1 MENLLSDTILLVA
14 VSLAAIILCRFA
26 NLSPIIGYIFAG
38 LILGPNVLALIS
50 ETHNII
56 FLAELGIVFLMFM
69 VGLHFSLPTI
79 IDSRRIVFLGGGLQ
93 VVICILFPLVVTL
106 LLGVSVTEAIIIS
119 GALAMSSTALV
130 LKQISDQ
137 NELNTV
143 HGRSSL
149 GILLFQ
155 DLATLPFLIAIAASA
170 QKGNMPV
177 YDIFWGITRA
187 IFLFIILYF
196 IGHFVLTRF
205 VEWVVNTKSTELR
218 LLTILSIIFGA
229 SYIAHI
235 AGASLPIGAFLAGM
249 VVGETNFKQEIEN
262 DIRLFREVLLGLF
275 FFTVGMTLSPLII
288 VNHIVPILIMILFLV
303 IGKII
308 IITLI
313 LKSIGRNFNNS
324 LRSAFCLSQ
333 GGEFGLL
340 IATVAND
347 HNVLNNYFA
356 QGLIS
361 AIVISM
367 VIAPLI
373 IKYNKK
379 LSSLTLSAIKN

>member
-1 MENLLSDTILLVA
+1 MENLLSNTILLV
-14 VSLAAIILCRFA
+14 VVCLAAIILCRFA

-50 ETHNII
+50 ESHNII
-56 FLAELGIVFLMFM
+56 FLAELGIVLLMFM
-69 VGLHFSLPTI
+69 VGLHFSLPAI
-79 IDSRRIVFLGGGLQ
+79 INSSHIVFLGGGLQ
-93 VVICILFPLVVTL
+93 VSVCILFPLVVSL
-106 LLGVSVTEAIIIS
+106 LIGVSFSEAIIIS

-137 NELNTV
+137 DELQTI

-170 QKGNMPV
+170 QQGTTPLYN
-177 YDIFWGITRA
+177 IFWGITRA
-187 IFLFIILYF
+187 TFLFIVLYL

-229 SYIAHI
+229 AYIAHI

-249 VVGETNFKQEIEN
+249 IVGETNFKQEIEN
-262 DIRLFREVLLGLF
+262 DIRPFREVLLGLF
-275 FFTVGMTLSPLII
+275 FFTVGMTLSPFII
-288 VNHIVPILIMILFLV
+288 LNQIIPILIMVIYLV
-303 IGKII
+303 IGKIVI
-308 IITLI
+308 VTLI

-324 LRSAFCLSQ
+324 LRSGICLSQ

-340 IATVAND
+340 IATVANEQ
-347 HNVLNNYFA
+347 NVLNNHFA

-367 VIAPLI
+367 VISPLF

-379 LSSLTLSAIKN
+379 LSSRILSAINN